1 MCQTVPKSY
10 QIALIYC
17 LFFYMVVVW
26 IAKGDIV
33 MFIEL
38 TNEKLME
45 CDGGNTFYDLGENI
59 IRRILKWMV

>member
-1 MCQTVPKSY
+1 MSNSTEILPNSTYV
-10 QIALIYC
+10 
-17 LFFYMVVVW
+17 LFIFYYSGNLNSE
-26 IAKGDIV
+26 GDTA

>member
-1 MCQTVPKSY
+1 
-10 QIALIYC
+10 
-17 LFFYMVVVW
+17 
-26 IAKGDIV
+26 

-59 IRRILKWMV
+59 IRSLLIKSQVLFEEI